1 MSAMKTLYTDLTTGV
16 ADVNE
21 TLQQGF
27 DLENATFETIDLA
40 LCQSIIKLVE
50 MRNTLKEV
58 GAIK

>member
-1 MSAMKTLYTDLTTGV
+1 MKSLYVEMTSGI
-16 ADVNE
+16 AEINE

-50 MRNTLKEV
+50 MRNILKEI
-58 GAIK
+58 GEMK